1 VEIRTVFVAG
11 AGQMGSGIAQVAAQ
25 AGYRVILRDL
35 TPELVDRGVGTID
48 RFLARTVEK
57 GKLAADEK
65 AAVMGRI
72 AGTVKLERAAE
83 AELVIE
89 AVVENLAVK
98 LELFK
103 ELDRICPAPTVFASN
118 TSSLPITQL
127 AGATGRADRFIGM
140 HFMNPVPLM
149 QLVEIIRGM
158 ATSDETCQAVLAV
171 TRSMG
176 KTPVEV
182 QDAPGFVA
190 NRILAPMINEA
201 VYCLQEG
208 LATAEG
214 IDTVMKL
221 GMNHPMGPLALADLI
236 GLDTVLSILD
246 VLYAEFQDSKY
257 RACPL
262 LRKMVRAGWLGR
274 KSGRGF
280 YNYQ

>member
-1 VEIRTVFVAG
+1 MEIRTVFVAG